1 MPVALRSA
9 WFLLCLFY
17 LFSFTISHHSPFA
30 KPCMPSSLPSKQHV
44 AQSSVNALFPL
55 FATLQT
61 YLAVCKCYNNSA
73 VHFFFISTASRLWVG
88 WHLCHAQQQQ
98 QHQQICICQSV
109 CFQNVFC
116 FPKTF
121 FPSLPLFN
129 ATASPKLKPF
139 SMPFFFSNVSLGSLM
154 TVKHGVSE
162 C

>member
-30 KPCMPSSLPSKQHV
+30 KPCMPLPSKQHV
-44 AQSSVNALFPL
+44 AHSSVNALFPL

-73 VHFFFISTASRLWVG
+73 VHFFFFISTASRLWVG

-109 CFQNVFC
+109 CFQNVF
-116 FPKTF
+116 FL
-121 FPSLPLFN
+121 LPLFN
-129 ATASPKLKPF
+129 ATASPKLKLF
-139 SMPFFFSNVSLGSLM
+139 SMPFFQMCLWV
-154 TVKHGVSE
+154 H
-162 C
+162 